1 MQYIL
6 RNDDVIARCIEEIK
20 RSPGMTVTIKETKRS
35 SDQNALMWMLLAA
48 LGKDMGYTSE
58 QLHEVLKVRWL
69 GVSKRI
75 VEGIEIVE
83 PVSTTTLTKKQFTEY
98 IDKIYELG
106 AIMGIALPV
115 PSHWGLECTG

>member
-20 RSPGMTVTIKETKRS
+20 RSPGMTVTIKETKRGL
-35 SDQNALMWMLLAA
+35 DQNALMWMLLTV

-106 AIMGIALPV
+106 AIMGIVLPN
-115 PSHWGLECTG
+115 PSHWGLECTD